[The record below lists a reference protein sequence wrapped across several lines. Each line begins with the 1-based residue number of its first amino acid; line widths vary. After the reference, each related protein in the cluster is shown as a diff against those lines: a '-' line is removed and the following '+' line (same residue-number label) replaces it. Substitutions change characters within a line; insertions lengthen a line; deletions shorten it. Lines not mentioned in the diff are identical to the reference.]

1 MNAEPRELMWRGS
14 RRWTCPFCKY
24 DSPAYTDV
32 VAHIRMKHDGM
43 QAEIITEPSLFRFP
57 NEVPA
62 GGYPLISC
70 VMPTKDRPT
79 FVAQSLRCFTAQ
91 TYPNKELVIVATGIN
106 LESVLEAYQDQNVY
120 CIYFPTVDADVSV
133 GAKRNIGASH
143 AKGEFIAN
151 WDDDEWQSPN
161 RLYEQ
166 WKSMRD
172 DVQLSGIGQPIFMD
186 LETAEL
192 YWYSG
197 PMPHRG
203 YVSGS
208 SMMYRRSLWERLKF
222 PAVNIGED
230 TAFLQEVDTRAVA
243 HVSPGLNVSFV
254 HAGNTVTKRIKEA
267 PYVLLKQRL

>member
-1 MNAEPRELMWRGS
+1 MNAEPRETTWNGH

-24 DSPAYTDV
+24 DSPLHSDV
-32 VAHIRMKHDGM
+32 VSHIKAKHDGM
-43 QAEIITEPSLFRFP
+43 SSELQVEPSLLRFP
-57 NEVPA
+57 DEVPA
-62 GGYPLISC
+62 GEYPLISC

-91 TYPNKELVIVATGIN
+91 TYPNKELVIVATGCD
-106 LESVLEAYQDQNVY
+106 LSEVV
-120 CIYFPTVDADVSV
+120 ADFHASGVQLLQLDKDV
-133 GAKRNIGASH
+133 PIGTKRNLGAGH
-143 AKGEFIAN
+143 AHGEFIAN

-161 RLYEQ
+161 RLYKQ
-166 WKSMRD
+166 WQAMRE

-186 LETAEL
+186 AETSEL
-192 YWYSG
+192 YWYAG

-222 PAVNIGED
+222 PAVNVGED
-230 TAFLQEVDTRAVA
+230 TAFLQEVDTRSVA
-243 HVSPGLNVSFV
+243 HVSPGLNISFV
-254 HAGNTVTKRIKEA
+254 HSGNTVTKRIKEA